1 MWVLGFAAPEIAAS
15 VKAGQFVNIALHPGP
30 LLRRPFS
37 VYRAVAD
44 RIEVVLKTVGVG
56 TEQMLAMREGD
67 VASCL
72 GPLGRAFDLS
82 RSAKTGALISGGLC
96 AGPMPFAAADRR
108 GA

>member
-1 MWVLGFAAPEIAAS
+1 MVERRQVARDMWVLGFAAPEIAAS

-37 VYRAVAD
+37 VYRAVGD
-44 RIEVVLKTVGVG
+44 RIEVVLKAVGVG
-56 TEQMLAMREGD
+56 TALMLAMQEGH

-82 RSAKTGALISGGLC
+82 RSAKTATR
-96 AGPMPFAAADRR
+96 MR
-108 GA
+108 G